1 MSRARVVAIANQKG
15 GVGKTTTSVNLS
27 ASLAAQ
33 GKKVLL
39 IDMDPQG
46 NACSGLGV
54 FAAPDEKTLYHVL
67 LGHAEAS
74 TVFRDTAVPG
84 LQLIPANT
92 QLIGAEIE
100 LVSELARETRLKRSL
115 SKVLDRFDVI
125 LLDCPPSLGLLTVNA
140 LTASDGV
147 LIPLQ
152 CEYYALEG
160 LSHLLK
166 TIDLIKGS
174 LNERLELD
182 GILLTMF
189 DARNNLA
196 HQVVDEVRQ
205 HLPGKVCET
214 VIPRNV
220 RLSEAPSH
228 GKPGILYDVG
238 SRGVQAYIALGE
250 ELSKR
255 WGLPANGTNTGL
267 PGPSLEPVADA
278 GETMPPTP
286 APAAPAAKAAK
297 AASTTTP
304 KPSSPTT

>member
-1 MSRARVVAIANQKG
+1 MEQGQQADDRRARVIAIANQKG
-15 GVGKTTTSVNLS
+15 GVGKTTTSVNLA

-33 GKKVLL
+33 QRRVLL

-54 FAAPDEKTLYHVL
+54 FAEPQDKTLYHVL
-67 LGHAEAS
+67 LGHADVVDVLRE
-74 TVFRDTAVPG
+74 TAVEG
-84 LQLIPANT
+84 LLLTPANT

-100 LVSELARETRLKRSL
+100 LVSELARETRLKRAL
-115 SKVLDRFDVI
+115 AKVMDQFDVI

-166 TIDLIKGS
+166 TVDLIKGS
-174 LNERLELD
+174 LNDRLTLD
-182 GILLTMF
+182 GVLLTMF

-196 HQVVDEVRQ
+196 HQVVGEVRQ
-205 HLPGKVCET
+205 HLPGKVLDT
-214 VIPRNV
+214 IIPRNV

-238 SRGVQAYIALGE
+238 SRGVQAYIALAE
-250 ELSKR
+250 ELVTR
-255 WGLPANGTNTGL
+255 LGIAGPATTAKTETTA
-267 PGPSLEPVADA
+267 PDAEPQT
-278 GETMPPTP
+278 TMPP
-286 APAAPAAKAAK
+286 AEA
-297 AASTTTP
+297 
-304 KPSSPTT
+304 

>member
-15 GVGKTTTSVNLS
+15 GVGKTTTSVNLA

-33 GKKVLL
+33 KKRVLL

-54 FAAPDEKTLYHVL
+54 FAAATDKTLYHVL
-67 LGHAEAS
+67 LGHAEAAD
-74 TVFRDTAVPG
+74 VFADTAVPG
-84 LQLIPANT
+84 LQLLPTNT

-100 LVSELARETRLKRSL
+100 LVSELARETRLKRAL
-115 SKVLDRFDVI
+115 SKILDRFDVI

-140 LTASDGV
+140 LTAADGV

-174 LNERLELD
+174 LNEKLELD

-196 HQVVDEVRQ
+196 HQVVDEVRN

-238 SRGVQAYIALGE
+238 SRGVQAYLALAE
-250 ELSKR
+250 ELSRR
-255 WGLPANGTNTGL
+255 WGLPAATTGL
-267 PGPSLEPVADA
+267 PAASVAAAAAAATSLPVAATSAATPQTAAAAAVTIPPAKSA
-278 GETMPPTP
+278 GPR
-286 APAAPAAKAAK
+286 A
-297 AASTTTP
+297 
-304 KPSSPTT
+304 